1 MNTGTSWSLESAG
14 PVRRWFA
21 LAAWLLLCFGP
32 AILGGLFRPDEWY
45 ASLNKPTWNP
55 PGWVFGP
62 VWTTLYT
69 MMAIAA
75 WIVWKQGGFRV
86 QRLPL
91 TAFLVQL
98 ILNALWSPLFFGWHR
113 PGWALVD
120 ILLLWLAVLATILTF
135 RPVSRGAAW
144 LLAPYLAWVSFASV
158 LNFTLWKW
166 NA

>member
-1 MNTGTSWSLESAG
+1 M
-14 PVRRWFA
+14 
-21 LAAWLLLCFGP
+21 
-32 AILGGLFRPDEWY
+32 
-45 ASLNKPTWNP
+45 
-55 PGWVFGP
+55 
-62 VWTTLYT
+62 
-69 MMAIAA
+69 
-75 WIVWKQGGFRV
+75 